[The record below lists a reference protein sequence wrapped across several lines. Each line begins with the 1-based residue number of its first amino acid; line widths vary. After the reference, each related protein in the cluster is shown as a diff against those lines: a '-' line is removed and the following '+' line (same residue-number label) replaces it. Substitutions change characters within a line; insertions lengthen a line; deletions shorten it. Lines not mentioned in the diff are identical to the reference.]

1 MASEWQEYPLADC
14 MDAILDYRGKTP
26 KKTDSGIP
34 LITAK
39 IIKGGTILP
48 VTEFIAEDDYDAWM
62 CRGLPQPGDIVMTT
76 EAPLGEIA
84 RLDNRKIALAQ
95 RVITL
100 RGKKGI
106 LDNGFLK
113 YLMLSHYVQHQLD
126 GRGTGTTVTGIKQS
140 ELRQINLKFPSF
152 VEQKAIAHILG
163 SLDDKIELNRQM
175 NATLEAMAQALFKSW
190 FVDFDPVI
198 DNALA
203 AGNPIPDELEAKAAA
218 RQALGDA
225 RKPLPEEIR
234 SLFPNA
240 FVFTEEMGWIPAG
253 WEIGVLE
260 DHCEIIM
267 GQSPKGESYN
277 VLGIGTP
284 LVNGPVE
291 FGEYFT
297 ERMKWTTEP
306 TKYSKNN
313 DLIVCVRGS
322 TTGRYV
328 KSDGV
333 YCLGRGVCAL
343 RGKYS
348 QAFVDQFFKSS
359 LPDFLRY
366 TTGSTFPSW
375 NTPTIK
381 AFLSIKP
388 AKKVVDRFD
397 KKISSILDKQG
408 ELTKSNVTLSNL
420 RDTLLPKLLSGE
432 LRIPE
437 AERLVEEAIA

>member
-1 MASEWQEYPLADC
+1 MTNDWQEYPLADC
-14 MDAILDYRGKTP
+14 MAAILDYRGKTP

-62 CRGLPQPGDIVMTT
+62 CRGLPLPGDVVMTT

-225 RKPLPEEIR
+225 RKPLPEDIR

-240 FVFTEEMGWIPAG
+240 FVFTEEMGWIPEG
-253 WEIGVLE
+253 WEIVKLQELLDIKYGKDHKKLE
-260 DHCEIIM
+260 
-267 GQSPKGESYN
+267 
-277 VLGIGTP
+277 
-284 LVNGPVE
+284 NGNIPV
-291 FGEYFT
+291 
-297 ERMKWTTEP
+297 
-306 TKYSKNN
+306 
-313 DLIVCVRGS
+313 
-322 TTGRYV
+322 
-328 KSDGV
+328 
-333 YCLGRGVCAL
+333 
-343 RGKYS
+343 
-348 QAFVDQFFKSS
+348 
-359 LPDFLRY
+359 
-366 TTGSTFPSW
+366 
-375 NTPTIK
+375 
-381 AFLSIKP
+381 
-388 AKKVVDRFD
+388 
-397 KKISSILDKQG
+397 
-408 ELTKSNVTLSNL
+408 
-420 RDTLLPKLLSGE
+420 
-432 LRIPE
+432 
-437 AERLVEEAIA
+437 